1 MKRAAGPPDL
11 FHRLLRATDE
21 SAALSLLIDL
31 CRASPA
37 LRLWLFEEFAR
48 EDASRAEFSALL
60 REDSEVP
67 ARFSDLDGGGA
78 GWRQEL
84 DALRNR
90 LAGQTYG
97 GLTFDQ
103 LKELIVRH
111 QAGQGDAAAYLL
123 ALEWRRH
130 GRNGRLPPRLVR
142 AACDFVNAGLA
153 PGGAD
158 LLRQLA
164 RAAELVN
171 ECASPGRWRAAL
183 GFSDWWKLS
192 VLLYMMRHPAPA
204 YRTREVQ
211 QHLTGQGL
219 RVSSRALRQ
228 FCTENGIARDMRA
241 GRPKPTRT
249 RTALPQRGKAR
260 PATRRAAG

>member
-1 MKRAAGPPDL
+1 MKRTAGSPDL
-11 FHRLLRATDE
+11 FQRLLRETDE
-21 SAALSLLIDL
+21 SAALALLIEL
-31 CRASPA
+31 CRASPV

-48 EDASRAEFSALL
+48 EDTPRAQFSALL
-60 REDSEVP
+60 REKSYVP
-67 ARFSDLDGGGA
+67 TRFSDLDGGGA
-78 GWRQEL
+78 AWRQEL

-90 LAGQTYG
+90 FAGQTYG

-130 GRNGRLPPRLVR
+130 GRNGTLPPRLVR
-142 AACDFVNAGLA
+142 AACDFLTAGLA
-153 PGGAD
+153 PGGAE

-164 RAAELVN
+164 RAVELVN

-204 YRTREVQ
+204 YRTRDVQ
-211 QHLTGQGL
+211 QHLSGQRL

-228 FCTENGIARDMRA
+228 FCAENGIARDMRA
-241 GRPKPTRT
+241 GRPKPARL
-249 RTALPQRGKAR
+249 RTAPPQRGKAGS
-260 PATRRAAG
+260 ATRRAAG